1 MLFSDELLAY
11 LFETYNDVSILV
23 VMDAVLRL
31 KDSEKLGS
39 LFISL
44 NPCCNGCCSQ
54 TSVEYTLYPIFLVS
68 ILVVMDAVLRL
79 SINRG
84 LNPLNI
90 SLNPCCNGCCSQT
103 PAPLLTGIAGCV
115 SILVVMDAVLR
126 RAFFIPHKV

>member
-31 KDSEKLGS
+31 KDSEQLGS
-39 LFISL
+39 LF
-44 NPCCNGCCSQ
+44 
-54 TSVEYTLYPIFLVS
+54 
-68 ILVVMDAVLRL
+68 
-79 SINRG
+79 
-84 LNPLNI
+84 I